1 MNCCCRSWILPSLEA
16 QMFQKRG
23 EQKKRAQLV
32 PAFHFLLGRDIEQL
46 CGSPRA
52 VSLYIFMCFFLFS
65 YVQGGNNMGTP
76 TPGVT
81 PPDPVMSLQQQ
92 QQMGDRNDLNSY
104 NQVNYKLFIFK
115 YF

>member
-1 MNCCCRSWILPSLEA
+1 
-16 QMFQKRG
+16 
-23 EQKKRAQLV
+23 
-32 PAFHFLLGRDIEQL
+32 
-46 CGSPRA
+46 
-52 VSLYIFMCFFLFS
+52 
-65 YVQGGNNMGTP
+65 MGTP

-104 NQVNYKLFIFK
+104 NQVNYNLFIFK